1 MKSGLTE
8 EIDSIPRRSTYFARE
23 KVYTEDD
30 QQIMQKN
37 VYETI
42 KNYLNE
48 ETKLGINELQSGETS
63 IDSETFI

>member
-1 MKSGLTE
+1 MQAGLTD

-42 KNYLNE
+42 KSYLNE
-48 ETKLGINELQSGETS
+48 ETKLGISELQSGETS
-63 IDSETFI
+63 IDSESFI

>member
-63 IDSETFI
+63 IDSDRH